1 VVLRWQLFW
10 RNYLR
15 QTVQAELLYGAETID
30 MVDVNINDLG
40 KERKRFIRYAGKC
53 NLFTRIYYITFKLAI
68 AMSKLIF
75 LRGVF

>member
-1 VVLRWQLFW
+1 MVLRWQLFW

-53 NLFTRIYYITFKLAI
+53 NLLLEYITSHSNL
-68 AMSKLIF
+68 L
-75 LRGVF
+75 LR